1 MLYLICD
8 KNKAIIADT
17 HKKYPDVDVCF
28 AFRDVLGKNDIDWVV
43 LTTPVET
50 HFPMAPEVLLSRKH
64 VYVEKPL
71 ELEEKETK
79 LLISPAGERSKVLRT
94 PATKEMAYYRLS
106 RGINR
111 IEISLNRYNSLIEDK

>member
-1 MLYLICD
+1 MLRLVCD

-50 HFPMAPEVLLSRKH
+50 HFPMAPEGLLSRKH

-71 ELEEKETK
+71 ELEEKEAK
-79 LLISPAGERSKVLRT
+79 LLISLAGERSKVLR
-94 PATKEMAYYRLS
+94 AL
-106 RGINR
+106 GN
-111 IEISLNRYNSLIEDK
+111 